1 MKIYSE
7 DGILFIV
14 TVDHLNGEV
23 LGDVIDSFYS
33 AGAKNVQIMNS
44 ITKKN
49 RPSYVIMIDGC
60 INSAENIE
68 AVIVNECGSSGWHRF
83 STCHRHTQVSIVE
96 KNVTVRCE
104 ETCFSFLAKGKQI
117 ANDTKNIRPE
127 YDSCAELKKE
137 LLRYDKKISIKQIF
151 TALSDLFH
159 NESSN
164 EIVF

>member
-33 AGAKNVQIMNS
+33 AGAKNVQIINS

-60 INSAENIE
+60 VNSAENIE

-83 STCHRHTQVSIVE
+83 STSHRHTEVSIVE
-96 KNVTVRCE
+96 KNVIVRCE
-104 ETCFSFLAKGKQI
+104 DICFSFLAKGKQI

-137 LLRYDKKISIKQIF
+137 LLRYNKKISIKQIF

-159 NESSN
+159 NDSSN

>member
-1 MKIYSE
+1 M
-7 DGILFIV
+7 
-14 TVDHLNGEV
+14 
-23 LGDVIDSFYS
+23 
-33 AGAKNVQIMNS
+33 
-44 ITKKN
+44 
-49 RPSYVIMIDGC
+49 
-60 INSAENIE
+60 
-68 AVIVNECGSSGWHRF
+68 
-83 STCHRHTQVSIVE
+83 SIVE

-104 ETCFSFLAKGKQI
+104 EACFSFLAKGKQI

-137 LLRYDKKISIKQIF
+137 LLKYDKKISIKQIF